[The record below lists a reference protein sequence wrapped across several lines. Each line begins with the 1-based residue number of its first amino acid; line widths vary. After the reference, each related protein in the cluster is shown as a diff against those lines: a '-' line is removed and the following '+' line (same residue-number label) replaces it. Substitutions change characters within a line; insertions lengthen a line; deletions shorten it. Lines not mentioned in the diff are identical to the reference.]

1 MHRLTVSTLAVLA
14 TVAAFPVAA
23 QNAGS
28 GFNPRITLIL
38 DGKYSDYDLDPEE
51 YEIPGML
58 LDNEAEMP
66 SEGFAIGESEL
77 AIDANIDD
85 QFRGWASIGIESED
99 GETEVEL
106 EEAYIATL
114 ALPAGLGAKFGR
126 FYSDIG
132 YLNRQHPH
140 SWDFADSPL
149 VYKAF
154 FAGQLG
160 DDGVQLTWIA
170 PTDLFIELGAEALR
184 GTSFPSDGEDRD
196 GVGAWSAFARV
207 GGDVGTG
214 GSWRAGLWHYD
225 GDADDRQTG
234 EDVKTGYTGDSEI
247 TGVDFVYKWAPNGNP
262 AQRNFVFQA
271 EYMYRSES
279 STVVFDPDGAAE
291 ESKYDGDQQGWYAQA
306 IYQFMPRWR
315 VGMRYDRLSADND
328 VDNPVAG
335 TSLELLADDGDNPER
350 YSIMVGMQNILDE
363 QGPIDIDNT
372 DGTIGSGNKYTDST
386 PWGFEGGFYYVRFRA
401 EFD

>member
-140 SWDFADSPL
+140 AWDFADSPL

-160 DDGVQLTWIA
+160 DDGVQLTWVA

-247 TGVDFVYKWAPNGNP
+247 TGADFVYKWAPNGNP

-279 STVVFDPDGAAE
+279 GTVVFDPDGAAE

-350 YSIMVGMQNILDE
+350 YSIMVDFSNSEFSRLRLQWNRDE
-363 QGPIDIDNT
+363 ARAGGESDDQIIVQYT
-372 DGTIGSGNKYTDST
+372 MSIGAH
-386 PWGFEGGFYYVRFRA
+386 PAHQF
-401 EFD
+401 

>member
-247 TGVDFVYKWAPNGNP
+247 TGADFVYKWAPNGNP

-279 STVVFDPDGAAE
+279 GTVVFDPDGAAE

-350 YSIMVGMQNILDE
+350 YSIMVDFSNSEFSRLRLQWNRDE
-363 QGPIDIDNT
+363 ARAGGESDDQIIVQYT
-372 DGTIGSGNKYTDST
+372 MSIGAH
-386 PWGFEGGFYYVRFRA
+386 PAHQF
-401 EFD
+401 